1 MCNCSISNCVLNKEE
16 RSTANQ
22 QLLLLVHRW
31 THYEFNDLEYKRW
44 EFFLVAEVVTDK
56 VVFVLLSHELFL
68 ELDDL
73 IEGFFLDFVWVD
85 QVRGEVDIYL
95 SINKLVSKCK
105 RFCLVTQHKKSLDLF
120 LPHTAITLHSRYLR
134 KLENVLRRYL
144 YWDTL

>member
-1 MCNCSISNCVLNKEE
+1 M
-16 RSTANQ
+16 
-22 QLLLLVHRW
+22 
-31 THYEFNDLEYKRW
+31 
-44 EFFLVAEVVTDK
+44 VTDK

-105 RFCLVTQHKKSLDLF
+105 RFCLVTQHKKVLDLSLVF
-120 LPHTAITLHSRYLR
+120 TAYR
-134 KLENVLRRYL
+134 
-144 YWDTL
+144 

>member
-73 IEGFFLDFVWVD
+73 IEGFFQLSGCI
-85 QVRGEVDIYL
+85 RSEEKYL
-95 SINKLVSKCK
+95 SKNELVSKCK